1 MAEESN
7 WMTRKHN
14 QRGFSLIEM
23 LIVITILLIMVW
35 MGSMVMMPMLQQS
48 HVANAYNTT
57 LATMRLGRQ
66 VAIAKRTVVSVTL
79 SNAAIPNTI
88 TVKDTNPTNPTTIE
102 TVQLPND
109 VSFDAE
115 PTLPNT
121 VATTPDNFGTGAPAI
136 SFDMGVAPGVP
147 NVVYFYP
154 DGSAQDIA
162 NNINN
167 GVVYIARPGVVMS
180 SKAITLWGATGRLR
194 GWTLI
199 TVGATK
205 TWIQQ

>member
-1 MAEESN
+1 
-7 WMTRKHN
+7 
-14 QRGFSLIEM
+14 
-23 LIVITILLIMVW
+23 
-35 MGSMVMMPMLQQS
+35 
-48 HVANAYNTT
+48 
-57 LATMRLGRQ
+57 
-66 VAIAKRTVVSVTL
+66 
-79 SNAAIPNTI
+79 
-88 TVKDTNPTNPTTIE
+88 
-102 TVQLPND
+102 
-109 VSFDAE
+109 
-115 PTLPNT
+115 
-121 VATTPDNFGTGAPAI
+121 
-136 SFDMGVAPGVP
+136 MGVAPGVP